1 MPIVRGEIYLF
12 MKQEEL
18 IRERIKVKVYNE
30 TGRKVRNVFYL
41 TNDSEKV
48 YYCICGNSNQI
59 FGVASVNSENEIEV
73 II

>member
-1 MPIVRGEIYLF
+1 MQQD
-12 MKQEEL
+12 KL

-30 TGRKVRNVFYL
+30 TGKVVRNVFYL

-48 YYCICGNSNQI
+48 YYCICGNNNQI
-59 FGVASVNSENEIEV
+59 FGVASIDSKNETEV